1 MTVDPRN
8 EARVADVA
16 AHLRLAITRSARRL
30 RQEAAPELSPSQ
42 ASALATIERHGPIAP
57 SELADRERIKRPT
70 ATRVVARLEEDG
82 LIERIPAPGDGRSC
96 SLRLTGEGAGLIRR
110 LRRRKTAFLATR
122 LRTLDAE
129 EIATLERASE
139 LLEDLLED
147 ERS

>member
-42 ASALATIERHGPIAP
+42 GSALATIERHGPIAP